1 MFGGAG
7 KVSPFIVAELSANHL
22 GSLDRAMAL
31 VEAAS
36 KAGADAIK
44 LQTFTPSQMAD
55 AGTILES
62 GPWAG
67 HDLLDLY
74 RQAHTPRE
82 WHKPLFDRA
91 IELGLI
97 PFSSVFHPDDVD
109 FLETLGCPMY
119 KISSFELLDL
129 DLIRHVAIIEKPLII
144 STGMGTEEEIEC
156 AVWAAGARHLTL
168 LKCTSSYPASL
179 EDCNLVTIPVMYEL
193 FGCDVGLSDHTLGS
207 TAAVAATALGAVMIE
222 KHLTLSRT
230 DGGLDAG
237 FSAEPEEFSA
247 MVAACKEAAIALGEA
262 RFGPTAA
269 EASSLPL
276 RRKPGGKRGG

>member
-1 MFGGAG
+1 MSGGAG

-22 GSLDRAMAL
+22 GSLNRAMAL
-31 VEAAS
+31 VEAAA

-129 DLIRHVAIIEKPLII
+129 ILIRYASLMGKPLII
-144 STGMGTEEEIEC
+144 STGMGTEEEIEL
-156 AVWAAGARHLTL
+156 AVWAAGTRNVTL
-168 LKCTSSYPASL
+168 LKCTSSYPAPM
-179 EDCNLVTIPVMYEL
+179 EECNLLTIPAMYEI
-193 FGCDVGLSDHTLGS
+193 FGCDIGLSDHTLGS
-207 TAAVAATALGAVMIE
+207 TVAVVATALGAVMIE
-222 KHLTLSRT
+222 KHLTLSRS

-237 FSAEPEEFSA
+237 FSAEPEEFAA
-247 MVAACKEAAIALGEA
+247 MVVACKQAAISLGEA
-262 RFGPTAA
+262 RFGPTDA